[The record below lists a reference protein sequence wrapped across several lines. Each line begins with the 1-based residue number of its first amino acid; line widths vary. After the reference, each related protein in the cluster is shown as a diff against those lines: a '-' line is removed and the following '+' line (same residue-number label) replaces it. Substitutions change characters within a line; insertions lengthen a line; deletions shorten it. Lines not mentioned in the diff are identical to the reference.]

1 MKVVEYDR
9 YGDPSVLIVRERPA
23 PVARPGR
30 VVVRVR
36 AAALN
41 PKDVLTRTGKLRL
54 FAGGRFPKRVG
65 YDWAGEIA
73 ELGRGVTGL
82 AVGDAVFGMIQA
94 WTAGACGEQV
104 EVLPEQLTRK
114 PAGLDWEHAAALPLA
129 SLTALQALRDLG
141 ELVPGQRVLIHGA
154 SGGVGVHAIQIAK
167 ALGAHVTTLTSA
179 SAIDLVRSLGADETI
194 DRATWTAAP
203 PATLADPFDVVFDVF
218 GNRTFA
224 DVRPLL
230 TARGTFVSTV
240 PSLHVVRSRLRT
252 AFTRPRARLV
262 VVRSRRTDLEWLAAL
277 VERGGLR
284 AVIDRVLP
292 LADIAEA
299 QRYLSTRRAR
309 GKVVIRVTPS

>member
-1 MKVVEYDR
+1 MKVVEYDC
-9 YGDPSVLIVRERPA
+9 YGDPSVLVVRERPD

-41 PKDVLTRTGKLRL
+41 PKDVLTRNGKLRL

-94 WTAGACGEQV
+94 WTAGACGELV
-104 EVLPEQLTRK
+104 EVLPDELARK

-154 SGGVGVHAIQIAK
+154 SGGVGVHAVQIARV
-167 ALGAHVTTLTSA
+167 LGAHVTTLTSA
-179 SAIDLVRSLGADETI
+179 AAVELVRSLGADETI
-194 DRATWTAAP
+194 DRATWRATP
-203 PATLADPFDVVFDVF
+203 PSALAGAFDVVFDVF
-218 GNRTFA
+218 GNRTF
-224 DVRPLL
+224 DEVRPLL

-240 PSLHVVRSRLRT
+240 PKLHVVLSRFRT

-277 VERGGLR
+277 SERGRLR

-299 QRYLSTRRAR
+299 QRYLATRRAR
-309 GKVVIRVTPS
+309 GKVVIRVA

>member
-9 YGDPSVLIVRERPA
+9 YGDPSVLVVRERPDPA
-23 PVARPGR
+23 ARPGR

-54 FAGGRFPKRVG
+54 FDRGGFPKRVG

-82 AVGDAVFGMIQA
+82 SVGDAVFGMIQA
-94 WTAGACGEQV
+94 WTAGACGELV
-104 EVLPEQLTRK
+104 EVLPDELARK
-114 PAGLDWEHAAALPLA
+114 PAGLDWEHAAALPLV

-141 ELVPGQRVLIHGA
+141 ELAPGQRVLIHGA
-154 SGGVGVHAIQIAK
+154 SGGVGVHAIQIAR

-179 SAIDLVRSLGADETI
+179 TAMDLARSLGAHDAL
-194 DRATWTAAP
+194 DRATWR
-203 PATLADPFDVVFDVF
+203 ATPGAFDVVFDVF
-218 GNRTFA
+218 GNRTFHEM
-224 DVRPLL
+224 RPLL
-230 TARGTFVSTV
+230 TPRGTFVSTV
-240 PSLHVVRSRLRT
+240 PKLHVVVSRFRT

-262 VVRSRRTDLEWLAAL
+262 VVRSRRSDLEWLAAL
-277 VERGGLR
+277 IERGGLR

-299 QRYLSTRRAR
+299 QRYLATRHAR
-309 GKVVIRVTPS
+309 GKVVLRVM